1 MVPVLD
7 KNLIPLMP
15 CKERRARTMMEKGRA
30 KPYWKDG
37 IFCII
42 LQEEPSA
49 RNYSDVIVGIDPGS
63 KRE

>member
-7 KNLIPLMP
+7 KNLVPLMP

-49 RNYSDVIVGIDPGS
+49 RNYSDVVVRIEEVL
-63 KRE
+63 